1 MSSPRITRRLPEVL
15 CLVLCLV
22 GIVVALTLVAA
33 VPARAG
39 DDPDITTTTF
49 DDGDQRIIPRPNS
62 GHEPTEAGDRG
73 GALQLAVLG
82 LIVVG
87 VGVVGFKIFRQTRQV
102 PPRSRQD
109 A

>member
-1 MSSPRITRRLPEVL
+1 VIVL
-15 CLVLCLV
+15 
-22 GIVVALTLVAA
+22 ALTAGA
-33 VPARAG
+33 PAPAGAG
-39 DDPDITTTTF
+39 DDPGATTSTTAF

-87 VGVVGFKIFRQTRQV
+87 VGVVGWKVFRQTRQI
-102 PPRSRQD
+102 PG
-109 A
+109 

>member
-1 MSSPRITRRLPEVL
+1 MSSPRITRRLPEVP
-15 CLVLCLV
+15 CLFACLFLIVL
-22 GIVVALTLVAA
+22 ALTAGAA
-33 VPARAG
+33 APARAG

-87 VGVVGFKIFRQTRQV
+87 VSVVGFNIFRKT
-102 PPRSRQD
+102 RQD